1 MVPSLL
7 STLMSA
13 ADTAIQVFR
22 QLEPP
27 DLRVLLAI
35 ELAMKRHEYAPEKTI
50 PKLANLLL
58 RETDYRLSRLS
69 KMGLIRRWQG
79 PYVGYILNSAGYD
92 CLAINAHVKAG
103 VLQAFGKPLGV
114 GKEADVYD
122 ALTPEGK
129 RVAVKF
135 HRLGRVSFRQTRRV
149 RGYVAE
155 LPHVSWLYQSR
166 LAAEREFEALKLVHP
181 CGVSV
186 PEPINQNRHVIV
198 MGMIEGVELYRCPEI
213 QKPQEVLG
221 EILLNIKKAYVKA
234 EVVHADLSEFNVI
247 LKSDQHPLIIDWPQ
261 FVKRDHP
268 DAERLLTRDIRNIA
282 RFFNRKFGIKT
293 KLKDTLSYV
302 KGTQWS

>member
-1 MVPSLL
+1 
-7 STLMSA
+7 MSA
-13 ADTAIQVFR
+13 ALAVQVFR

-27 DLRVLLAI
+27 DFRVLLAI

-50 PKLANLLL
+50 PKLATLSL
-58 RETDYRLSRLS
+58 RETDYRLSHLS

-79 PYVGYILNSAGYD
+79 PYVGYVLNMAGYD
-92 CLAINAHVKAG
+92 CLSIKAHVKAG

-155 LPHVSWLYQSR
+155 RPHVSWLYQSR
-166 LAAEREFEALKLVHP
+166 IAAEREFEALKLVHP

-198 MGMIEGVELYRCPEI
+198 MGMIEGVELYRSAEI
-213 QKPQEVLG
+213 QKPQRVLD
-221 EILLNIKKAYVKA
+221 EILLNVKKAYVEA
-234 EVVHADLSEFNVI
+234 EVIHADLSEFNVI
-247 LKSDQHPLIIDWPQ
+247 LKPDQHSLIIDWPQ

-268 DAERLLTRDIRNIA
+268 DAERLLTRDIRNIT
-282 RFFNRKFGIKT
+282 RFFSRKFGIKT

-302 KGTQWS
+302 KGE